1 MINLLLD
8 IGVVKIGNM
17 TKKFKKVPKTK
28 GGIPKIY
35 LKGAKNR
42 KARENELKRT
52 AELYRKGKLTG
63 AMMDAI
69 SKLRSKG

>member
-1 MINLLLD
+1 M
-8 IGVVKIGNM
+8 K
-17 TKKFKKVPKTK
+17 TKFKKVPKSK
-28 GGIPKIY
+28 SGVPLKY

-42 KARENELKRT
+42 KAREKEIKRT
-52 AELYRKGKLTG
+52 AKLYRKGKLTG

>member
-1 MINLLLD
+1 M
-8 IGVVKIGNM
+8 K
-17 TKKFKKVPKTK
+17 TKFKKVPKSK
-28 GGIPKIY
+28 NNIPLKY

-42 KARENELKRT
+42 KAREKEIKRT